1 MNKEQ
6 SVSKASPLPQI
17 RKLVNTNNLTDAVSY
32 CNDYI
37 RRHRRDPHGW
47 ELLGEINFRGNNFQ
61 NAVHCF
67 EKALDLRP
75 YNPSYHMQL
84 GRCRIKTGDRRGALA
99 AALKAAELNPS
110 SAGTLD
116 GIGAIFSFCD
126 EQHKALEFFQQA
138 VTAEPDNAHYLYNL
152 ASVQRMV
159 GALDA
164 AEATCNRTI
173 QLNPHDY
180 KAYYT
185 RSDLRTWSESDN
197 HIEQMSSLLSS
208 GISAWRGKM
217 LIHYALAKE
226 LEDVKRYAE
235 SFRHLKSAN
244 QLQRKHMDYDVES
257 DMETLDKLIST
268 HKPEALIDKSGGH
281 DTDEPVFI
289 LGLPRTGTTLVERIL
304 ASHSK
309 VCSAGELNNFAVELI
324 KAVQNNSG
332 GSKFTKQEMVEKS
345 LTVDKKGLGQAYLD
359 STRPRTGH
367 TAYFID
373 KMPQNVLYCGLIH
386 AALPKARI
394 IHLNRNPM
402 DTCYAIYKTIFT
414 HAYPYSYDLD
424 DLGRYY
430 IAYHRLMEHWRTVI
444 GNNMLEVSY
453 EYLVHDQERQSR
465 RIVEFCGLEWEDAC
479 LQFYESKSAATTA
492 SATQVR
498 QPVYQS
504 SVGRWKNHEEQL
516 QPLIRL
522 FKENNIDYL

>member
-1 MNKEQ
+1 MKEQ
-6 SVSKASPLPQI
+6 SVNKANTLPRI
-17 RKLVNTNNLTDAVSY
+17 RKLVNNNNLTDAIIY

-37 RRHRRDPHGW
+37 RRHRRDPDGW

-61 NAVHCF
+61 YAVDCF

-75 YNPSYHMQL
+75 SDPSYYMQL
-84 GRCRIKTGDRRGALA
+84 GRCRIKTGDQRGALA

-110 SAGTLD
+110 SASTLD

-138 VTAEPDNAHYLYNL
+138 VTAKPNNAHYLYNL

-159 GALDA
+159 GDLDA

-173 QLNPHDY
+173 QFNPHDY

-185 RSDLRTWSESDN
+185 RSDLRTYSENDN

-208 GISAWRGKM
+208 GINGWRGKM
-217 LIHYALAKE
+217 LLHYSLAKE
-226 LEDVKRYAE
+226 LEDVNRYAE
-235 SFRHLKSAN
+235 SFVHLKSAN

-257 DMETLDKLIST
+257 DIETLDKLIST
-268 HKPEALIDKSGGH
+268 HNPESLMDKSGGH

-309 VCSAGELNNFAVELI
+309 VCSTGELNNFAVELV
-324 KAVQNNSG
+324 KAVQNHTG
-332 GSKFTKQEMVEKS
+332 GYKLSKQEMVEKS
-345 LTVDKKGLGQAYLD
+345 LTVNKKALGLAYLD
-359 STRPRTGH
+359 SARPRTGQ

-373 KMPQNVLYCGLIH
+373 KMPQNFLYCGLIH
-386 AALPKARI
+386 AALPRARI

-402 DTCYAIYKTIFT
+402 DTCYAIYKTMFT
-414 HAYPYSYDLD
+414 HAYPYSYDLE
-424 DLGRYY
+424 DLGKYY
-430 IAYHRLMEHWRTVI
+430 LVYRQLMEHWLSVI
-444 GNNMLEVSY
+444 GNNMLEVNY
-453 EYLVHDQERQSR
+453 ESLVGNQKQQSQ
-465 RIVEFCGLEWEDAC
+465 RIIEFCGLQWEDAC
-479 LQFYESKSAATTA
+479 LQFYENKNPATTA
-492 SATQVR
+492 SAVQVR

-504 SVGRWKNHEEQL
+504 SVGKWKNYEEQL
-516 QPLIRL
+516 QSLIRL
-522 FKENNIDYL
+522 FNENNIDYL

>member
-1 MNKEQ
+1 MKEQ
-6 SVSKASPLPQI
+6 SVNKASTLPHV
-17 RKLVNTNNLTDAVSY
+17 RKLVNSNNLTDAIIY

-61 NAVHCF
+61 YAADCF
-67 EKALDLRP
+67 KKALDLRP
-75 YNPSYHMQL
+75 SDPFYYMQL
-84 GRCRIKTGDRRGALA
+84 GRCRIKTGDQIGALA
-99 AALKAAELNPS
+99 AALKAAELKPS

-116 GIGAIFSFCD
+116 GIGAIFSFCN

-138 VTAEPDNAHYLYNL
+138 VTAEPNNAHYLYNL

-159 GALDA
+159 GELDA

-185 RSDLRTWSESDN
+185 RSDLRTYSENDN

-208 GISAWRGKM
+208 GITGWRGKM
-217 LIHYALAKE
+217 LIHYSLAKE

-235 SFRHLKSAN
+235 SFRHLESAN
-244 QLQRKHMDYDVES
+244 QLQRKHMDYDLES
-257 DMETLDKLIST
+257 DIDTLDKLIST
-268 HKPEALIDKSGGH
+268 HNPESLMDKSGGH
-281 DTDEPVFI
+281 DTDEPIFI

-309 VCSAGELNNFAVELI
+309 VYSAGELNNFAVELV
-324 KAVQNNSG
+324 KAVQNCSG
-332 GSKFTKQEMVEKS
+332 ERMFSKLELVEKS
-345 LTVDKKGLGQAYLD
+345 LTVDKKALGQAYLD

-367 TAYFID
+367 TPYFID
-373 KMPQNVLYCGLIH
+373 KMPQNFLYCGLIH
-386 AALPKARI
+386 AALPRVRI

-402 DTCYAIYKTIFT
+402 DTCYAIYKTMFT
-414 HAYPYSYDLD
+414 HAYPYSYDLE
-424 DLGRYY
+424 DLGKYY
-430 IAYHRLMEHWRTVI
+430 IAYHQLMQHWRAVI
-444 GNNMLEVSY
+444 GDNMLEVNY
-453 EYLVHDQERQSR
+453 ENLVHDQKQQSR
-465 RIVEFCGLEWEDAC
+465 RIVEFCGLEWEEAC
-479 LQFYESKSAATTA
+479 LQFYENKSAATTA

-504 SVGRWKNHEEQL
+504 SVGKWKNNEGQL
-516 QPLIRL
+516 QSLIRL